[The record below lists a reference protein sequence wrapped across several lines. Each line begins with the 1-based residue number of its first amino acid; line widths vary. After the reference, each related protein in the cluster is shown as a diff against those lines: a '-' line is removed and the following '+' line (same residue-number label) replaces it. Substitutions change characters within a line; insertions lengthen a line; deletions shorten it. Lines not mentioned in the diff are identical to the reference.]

1 MTPGLK
7 KAIESAQGLF
17 DELSTQIEEYE
28 TTVCTLEK
36 EITDLKEQVDELENT
51 NRDLMDY
58 IDELKLEILEAKKQ
72 ITEAEHKSL
81 NNMYF
86 SNDQENKVVAKEV
99 INNLYKE

>member
-1 MTPGLK
+1 MTSGLK

-28 TTVCTLEK
+28 TTVSTLEK
-36 EITDLKEQVDELENT
+36 EVTDLKEQV
-51 NRDLMDY
+51 
-58 IDELKLEILEAKKQ
+58 DELKLEILEAKKQ